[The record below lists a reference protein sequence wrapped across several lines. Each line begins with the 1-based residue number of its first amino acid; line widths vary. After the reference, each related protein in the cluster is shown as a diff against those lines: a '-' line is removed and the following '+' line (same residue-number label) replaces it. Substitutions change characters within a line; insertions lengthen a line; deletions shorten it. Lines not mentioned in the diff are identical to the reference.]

1 MATSTT
7 SSDYSIPFAEF
18 ANSMLSTDSID
29 TVYCRES
36 TTDDDYGVVYLEE
49 QYDSNVKEL
58 FKCYTTF
65 LVTRKYSI
73 EKIRELRMKSII
85 ENYIHLFDIDG
96 KLERDLLCKN
106 YEEHVIDT
114 FDKKLNAPKCFFA
127 EARRERIAQEISE
140 KKERDTDDIAHHYK
154 GITDKYKYMYAVSQQ
169 SPHQSQVTNVNGNGK
184 NEDDSDVLSDNYRFH
199 YSHNSN
205 SNNYDYDEDNSH
217 CSYSSD
223 YNYDENFSNT
233 DSDYLSD

>member
-1 MATSTT
+1 MATVPSFY
-7 SSDYSIPFAEF
+7 DF
-18 ANSMLSTDSID
+18 ANSMLSVDASEAGDS
-29 TVYCRES
+29 VYCSDSATE
-36 TTDDDYGVVYLEE
+36 DDYGVVYLKE
-49 QYDSNVKEL
+49 QYDSNVREL

-65 LVTRKYSI
+65 LVTRKYSS
-73 EKIRELRMKSII
+73 EKVRELRMESII

-96 KLERDLLCKN
+96 KLERGLLRKN
-106 YEEHVIDT
+106 YEERVIDT

-127 EARRERIAQEISE
+127 EARRERNAQEIAE

-154 GITDKYKYMYAVSQQ
+154 GITDKYKYMYAVSQ
-169 SPHQSQVTNVNGNGK
+169 SSHQSQVTSGNSNGNGK

-205 SNNYDYDEDNSH
+205 NYDYEEDNSH